1 LLDHWDAIV
10 ALLDTPGPQAGV
22 LHLSSF
28 RAEILA

>member
-1 LLDHWDAIV
+1 LLVHWDAIT

-28 RAEILA
+28 RAESLP